1 MFTHLYLLLKLKRSR
16 KCAYSYLVVSELC
29 NNWLMQ
35 KKADVFEEIERPWC
49 SRALVHLLLM
59 LGFMRVDAFQDT

>member
-1 MFTHLYLLLKLKRSR
+1 MCLLYL
-16 KCAYSYLVVSELC
+16 VFSELS

-35 KKADVFEEIERPWC
+35 QKADVFEKIERPWC
-49 SRALVHLLLM
+49 SGALVHLLLM